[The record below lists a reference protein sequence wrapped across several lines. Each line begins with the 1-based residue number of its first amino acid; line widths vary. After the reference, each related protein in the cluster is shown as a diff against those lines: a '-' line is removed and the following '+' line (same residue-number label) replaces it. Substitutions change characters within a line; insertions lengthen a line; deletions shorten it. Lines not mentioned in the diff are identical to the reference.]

1 MSNIS
6 HKSNI
11 GRNIDFPRTYV
22 WLRVFVFFFCWVDLL
37 SNFYSILPLSV
48 RIQSEN
54 VCFKN
59 NKWFRGKCAHFH
71 FMDSEKFVDNFL
83 LLLLFLRRRL
93 SLCDALPALLLWV
106 KLYFSQNG
114 YRIFSL
120 LLLFYIFHN
129 YYVLF
134 YFCLWFIIESFSF
147 LRSLFTTPTWLCVR
161 TVFVVVI
168 DSFDKSMF
176 YHVSECW
183 MRKKSQNNKQPKKA
197 PPQMCKYIIEP
208 GFIFMLLEFNFLF
221 HI

>member
-1 MSNIS
+1 MCDCVFLYFFFVESIYYLIFILFFRYQCGFRAKMFVSKTTNDSEENALIS
-6 HKSNI
+6 TLWTPKSLSI
-11 GRNIDFPRTYV
+11 TF
-22 WLRVFVFFFCWVDLL
+22 FFFFFFCV
-37 SNFYSILPLSV
+37 V
-48 RIQSEN
+48 
-54 VCFKN
+54 V
-59 NKWFRGKCAHFH
+59 
-71 FMDSEKFVDNFL
+71 
-83 LLLLFLRRRL
+83 

-197 PPQMCKYIIEP
+197 LPKCVNILLNR
-208 GFIFMLLEFNFLF
+208 GLFLCFWNSIFYFTYRSFLISYTTTAN
-221 HI
+221 H